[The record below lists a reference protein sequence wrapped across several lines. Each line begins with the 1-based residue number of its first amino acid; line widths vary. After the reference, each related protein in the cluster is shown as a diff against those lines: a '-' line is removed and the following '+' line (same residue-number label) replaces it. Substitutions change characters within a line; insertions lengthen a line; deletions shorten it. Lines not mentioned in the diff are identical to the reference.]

1 MFSLPITVKLVGV
14 SFNDAQTNIKKFG
27 NEHIRWFAC
36 VRERNNPHDANA
48 IRVALF
54 GEYFMGYI
62 PKETAANLA
71 PLMDADR
78 EFDAEFVCAN
88 RHPRHDLV
96 GITVKIVEV
105 TPSLAKNQKS
115 LKGDTENDS
124 QRTKSEQILPVS
136 Q

>member
-1 MFSLPITVKLVGV
+1 MLTLPITVKLAGV
-14 SFNDAQTNIKKFG
+14 SFGNAQTNIKTYG
-27 NEHIRWFAC
+27 SPDVRWFAL
-36 VRERNNPHDANA
+36 VREYNNHHDVNA